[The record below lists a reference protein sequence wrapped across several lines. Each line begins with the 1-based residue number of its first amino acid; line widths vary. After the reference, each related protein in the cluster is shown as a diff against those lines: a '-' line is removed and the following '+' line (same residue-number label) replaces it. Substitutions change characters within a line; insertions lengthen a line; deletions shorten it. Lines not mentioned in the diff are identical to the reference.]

1 MGPEEVR
8 VYLLIEGKF
17 REVLRKWGYKEV
29 RTSTLDYFDIIRGGA
44 GEGFTDSIF
53 KVQDYDGRLLSLR
66 GEVTTQIARMLASKA
81 KDEGRLCYITNCI
94 RYLESRNLSL
104 REYWQAGAELIGG
117 ERVGADAEAV
127 ALALDMLDSIGIR
140 ASVDLGSMGVIRKLM
155 ERYRIMD
162 YKRLAR
168 AIASKSIDDL
178 RKVTCDS
185 KALETFTMLMTKR
198 GGAELIG
205 EVAEKA
211 GCLGEDY
218 EYFRSLY
225 RALEAYGCAS
235 RVFVDLSTIREM
247 AYYNGLVF
255 EIFTPALGLPIGG
268 GGRYDAMMKD
278 FGIDTKA
285 TGFALSIDLCAK
297 ALGGSDVKKNNDTLK
312 VYYRE
317 GFREKAIGL
326 ARILRGE
333 GKCCTLDAYRG
344 ERSGILVGERTVLI
358 ESGEEYEP

>member
-1 MGPEEVR
+1 
-8 VYLLIEGKF
+8 
-17 REVLRKWGYKEV
+17 
-29 RTSTLDYFDIIRGGA
+29 
-44 GEGFTDSIF
+44 
-53 KVQDYDGRLLSLR
+53 
-66 GEVTTQIARMLASKA
+66 MLASKA

-127 ALALDMLDSIGIR
+127 ALALEMLDSVGIR

-155 ERYRIMD
+155 EKYRIRD
-162 YKRLAR
+162 YKRLVR

-178 RKVTCDS
+178 RKVTCDRD
-185 KALETFTMLMTKR
+185 ALEVFTILMTKR
-198 GGAELIG
+198 GRADLIKAVD
-205 EVAEKA
+205 ERA
-211 GCLGEDY
+211 GCLE
-218 EYFRSLY
+218 EERVYFEGIY

-255 EIFTPALGLPIGG
+255 EIFTPGMGLPIGG

-278 FGIDTKA
+278 FGIDTTA
-285 TGFALSIDLCAK
+285 TGFALSIDLCIK
-297 ALGGSDVKKNNDTLK
+297 AIGVADNSKNNDTLK
-312 VYYRE
+312 VYYEE

-326 ARILRGE
+326 ARLLREKGR
-333 GKCCTLDAYRG
+333 CCTLDVYRG
-344 ERSGILVGERTVLI
+344 ERSGILVGERAVVI
-358 ESGEEYEP
+358 GSGEEYEP

>member
-1 MGPEEVR
+1 M
-8 VYLLIEGKF
+8 
-17 REVLRKWGYKEV
+17 
-29 RTSTLDYFDIIRGGA
+29 
-44 GEGFTDSIF
+44 
-53 KVQDYDGRLLSLR
+53 
-66 GEVTTQIARMLASKA
+66 TTQIARMLASKA

-127 ALALDMLDSIGIR
+127 ALALEMLDSVGIR

-155 ERYRIMD
+155 EKYGIRD

-168 AIASKSIDDL
+168 AIASKSIDEL
-178 RKVTCDS
+178 RKVTCDGD
-185 KALETFTMLMTKR
+185 ALEVFMLLMTKR
-198 GGAELIG
+198 GRTELIG
-205 EVAEKA
+205 EVAEKS
-211 GCLGEDY
+211 GCLE
-218 EYFRSLY
+218 EERKYFSEFY

-255 EIFTPALGLPIGG
+255 EIFTPEMGVPIGG

-278 FGIDTKA
+278 FGIDTTA
-285 TGFALSIDLCAK
+285 TGFALSIDLCIK
-297 ALGGSDVKKNNDTLK
+297 SLGGSEWNRNNDTLR
-312 VYYRE
+312 VYYQK

-326 ARILRGE
+326 ARMLRE
-333 GKCCTLDAYRG
+333 KGKCCTLDAYRG

-358 ESGEEYEP
+358 ESGEEYEA

>member
-1 MGPEEVR
+1 
-8 VYLLIEGKF
+8 
-17 REVLRKWGYKEV
+17 
-29 RTSTLDYFDIIRGGA
+29 
-44 GEGFTDSIF
+44 DSIF

-81 KDEGRLCYITNCI
+81 KDEGRLCYIANCI

-127 ALALDMLDSIGIR
+127 ALALEMLDSVGIR

-155 ERYRIMD
+155 ERYKIRD
-162 YKRLAR
+162 YKGLAR
-168 AIASKSIDDL
+168 AISSKSIDDL
-178 RKVTCDS
+178 RKVTCEGG
-185 KALETFTMLMTKR
+185 ALETFSMLMTKR

-205 EVAEKA
+205 EIAERA
-211 GCLGEDY
+211 GCLEEEY
-218 EYFRSLY
+218 EYFRGLY

-255 EIFTPALGLPIGG
+255 EIFTPGMGLPIGG

-278 FGIDTKA
+278 FGIDTTA
-285 TGFALSIDLCAK
+285 TGFALSIDLCIK
-297 ALGGSDVKKNNDTLK
+297 ALGGLERNKNNDTLK
-312 VYYRE
+312 LYYQE

-326 ARILRGE
+326 ARALRE
-333 GKCCTLDAYRG
+333 GGRCCTLDAYRG
-344 ERSGILVGERTVLI
+344 ERSGILVGERTVVI